1 MGRLPW
7 WLGYWAAIWT
17 VLLLPRSRSEV
28 SPRHDPVPLGPDIA
42 KPEESISPGFSSNRE
57 RWTQM
62 GAYLDA

>member
-28 SPRHDPVPLGPDIA
+28 SPRHDPVPRRPDMA
-42 KPEESISPGFSSNRE
+42 KPEEDVSPGLE
-57 RWTQM
+57 HWTQIR
-62 GAYLDA
+62 AYLDA